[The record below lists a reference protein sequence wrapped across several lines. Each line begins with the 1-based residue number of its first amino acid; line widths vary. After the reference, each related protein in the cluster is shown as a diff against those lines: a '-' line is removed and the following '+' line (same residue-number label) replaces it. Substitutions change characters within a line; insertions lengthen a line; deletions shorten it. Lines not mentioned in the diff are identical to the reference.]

1 MMPIR
6 WNMKTIGITGGV
18 GAGKSLVL
26 NYLQNHYNARVYLAD
41 DIANDL
47 KLPGQSCYDKI
58 IELLGRNIID
68 SEGLIDKNKMAE
80 KIFSHKELL
89 EEVNRIIHPAVKE
102 YVLSQ
107 IELERKKGEIDYFIL
122 EAALLIEEG
131 YDRILDELWYIHA
144 DTSVRSRR
152 LKETRNYTRDK
163 IDHIMASQL
172 SETEFRK
179 HCKVVINN
187 NSDEEALY
195 SQIDHILEEK

>member
-89 EEVNRIIHPAVKE
+89 DEVNRIIHPAVKE

-144 DTSVRSRR
+144 DTSVRSQR

-163 IDHIMASQL
+163 INHIMASQL

-179 HCKVVINN
+179 HCKVIINN

>member
-89 EEVNRIIHPAVKE
+89 DEVNRIIHPAVKE

-144 DTSVRSRR
+144 DTSVRSQR

-187 NSDEEALY
+187 NSNEEALY

>member
-89 EEVNRIIHPAVKE
+89 DEVNRIIHPAVKE

-131 YDRILDELWYIHA
+131 YDRIVDELWYIHA
-144 DTSVRSRR
+144 DMSVRSQR

-179 HCKVVINN
+179 HCKVIINN

>member
-80 KIFSHKELL
+80 MIFSHKELL
-89 EEVNRIIHPAVKE
+89 DEVNRIIHPAVKE

>member
-89 EEVNRIIHPAVKE
+89 DEVNRIIHPAVKE

-152 LKETRNYTRDK
+152 LKEIRNYTRDK

>member
-89 EEVNRIIHPAVKE
+89 DEVNRIIHPAVKE

-163 IDHIMASQL
+163 INHIMASQL

>member
-89 EEVNRIIHPAVKE
+89 DEVNRIIHPAVKE

-144 DTSVRSRR
+144 DTSVRSQR

-179 HCKVVINN
+179 HCKVIINN

>member
-89 EEVNRIIHPAVKE
+89 DEVNRIIHPAVKE

-107 IELERKKGEIDYFIL
+107 IGLERKKGEIDYFIL

>member
-26 NYLQNHYNARVYLAD
+26 NYLQNHYNSRVYLAD

-89 EEVNRIIHPAVKE
+89 DEVNRIIHPAVKE

>member
-26 NYLQNHYNARVYLAD
+26 NYLQNHYNSRVYLAD

-89 EEVNRIIHPAVKE
+89 DEVNRIIHPAVKE

-144 DTSVRSRR
+144 DTSVRSQR

>member
-89 EEVNRIIHPAVKE
+89 DEVNRIIHPAVKE

-144 DTSVRSRR
+144 DISVRSRR

>member
-1 MMPIR
+1 
-6 WNMKTIGITGGV
+6 MKTIGITGGV

-41 DIANDL
+41 NIANDL

-58 IELLGRNIID
+58 VELLGRDITD
-68 SEGLIDKNKMAE
+68 PDGLIDKNKMAE
-80 KIFSHKELL
+80 KIFSHKEILV
-89 EEVNRIIHPAVKE
+89 EVNRIIHPAVKE

-131 YDRILDELWYIHA
+131 YDQILDELWYIYA
-144 DTSVRSRR
+144 DTSVRSQR
-152 LKETRNYTRDK
+152 LKETRNYTMEK

-172 SETEFRK
+172 AEAEFRK

-187 NSDEEALY
+187 NSDEETLY

>member
-47 KLPGQSCYDKI
+47 KLPGQSCYYKI
-58 IELLGRNIID
+58 IELLGRSIID

-89 EEVNRIIHPAVKE
+89 DEVNRIIHPAVKA

-144 DTSVRSRR
+144 DTSVRSQR

>member
-89 EEVNRIIHPAVKE
+89 DEVNRIIHPAVKE

>member
-68 SEGLIDKNKMAE
+68 SAGLIDKNKMAE

-89 EEVNRIIHPAVKE
+89 DEVNRIIHPAVKE

>member
-89 EEVNRIIHPAVKE
+89 DEVNRIIHPAVKE

-163 IDHIMASQL
+163 IDHIMDSQL

>member
-89 EEVNRIIHPAVKE
+89 DEVNRIIHPAVKE

-144 DTSVRSRR
+144 DTSVRSQR

>member
-89 EEVNRIIHPAVKE
+89 DEVNRIIHPAVKE

-107 IELERKKGEIDYFIL
+107 IKLERKKGEIDYFIL

-144 DTSVRSRR
+144 DTSVRSQR

>member
-89 EEVNRIIHPAVKE
+89 DEVNRIIHPAVKE

-131 YDRILDELWYIHA
+131 YDRVLDELWYIHA

>member
-1 MMPIR
+1 
-6 WNMKTIGITGGV
+6 MKTIGITGGV

-89 EEVNRIIHPAVKE
+89 DEVNRIIHPAVKE

>member
-1 MMPIR
+1 
-6 WNMKTIGITGGV
+6 MKTIGITGGV

-41 DIANDL
+41 NIANDL

-58 IELLGRNIID
+58 IDLLGKDITD
-68 SEGLIDKNKMAE
+68 SDGLIDKNKMAE

-89 EEVNRIIHPAVKE
+89 NEVNRIIHPAVKE
-102 YVLSQ
+102 YVLSR

-131 YDRILDELWYIHA
+131 YDQILDELWYIHA
-144 DTSVRSRR
+144 DTSVRSQR
-152 LKETRNYTRDK
+152 LKETRNYTMDK
-163 IDHIMASQL
+163 INHIMDSQL

>member
-89 EEVNRIIHPAVKE
+89 DEVNRIIHPAVKE

-131 YDRILDELWYIHA
+131 YDRILDELWYIYA

-187 NSDEEALY
+187 NSDEETLY

>member
-6 WNMKTIGITGGV
+6 WIMKTIGITGGV

-89 EEVNRIIHPAVKE
+89 DEVNRIIHPAVKE

-144 DTSVRSRR
+144 DTSVRSQR

>member
-89 EEVNRIIHPAVKE
+89 DEVNRIIHPAVKE

-131 YDRILDELWYIHA
+131 YDRILDELWYIYA

>member
-89 EEVNRIIHPAVKE
+89 DEVNRIIHPAVKE

-131 YDRILDELWYIHA
+131 YDRILYELWYIHA
-144 DTSVRSRR
+144 DTSVRSQR

>member
-47 KLPGQSCYDKI
+47 KLPGQSCYNKI

-89 EEVNRIIHPAVKE
+89 DEVNRIIHPAVKE

>member
-1 MMPIR
+1 
-6 WNMKTIGITGGV
+6 MKTIGITGGV

-41 DIANDL
+41 NIANDL

-58 IELLGRNIID
+58 IDLLGKDITD
-68 SEGLIDKNKMAE
+68 SDGLIDKNRMAE

-89 EEVNRIIHPAVKE
+89 NEVNRIIHPAVKE
-102 YVLSQ
+102 YVLSR

-131 YDRILDELWYIHA
+131 YDQILDELWYIHA
-144 DTSVRSRR
+144 DTSVRSQR
-152 LKETRNYTRDK
+152 LKETRNYTMDK

>member
-1 MMPIR
+1 
-6 WNMKTIGITGGV
+6 MKTIGITGGV

-41 DIANDL
+41 NIANDL

-58 IELLGRNIID
+58 IDLLGKDITD
-68 SEGLIDKNKMAE
+68 SDGLIDKNKMAE

-89 EEVNRIIHPAVKE
+89 NEVNRIIHPAVKE
-102 YVLSQ
+102 YVLSR

-131 YDRILDELWYIHA
+131 YDQILDELWYIHA
-144 DTSVRSRR
+144 DTSVRSQR
-152 LKETRNYTRDK
+152 LKETRNYTMDK

-172 SETEFRK
+172 SETECRK

>member
-89 EEVNRIIHPAVKE
+89 DEVNRIIHPAVKE

-172 SETEFRK
+172 TETEFRK

>member
-6 WNMKTIGITGGV
+6 WNMKTRGITGGV

-89 EEVNRIIHPAVKE
+89 DEVNRIIHPAVKE